1 MYPLYETT
9 EEEVGIALKDCRH
22 VPPHLHS
29 AIEFVYIKKGI
40 LELGIGSELYHM
52 QEGDLAIVFPEVIH
66 HYQSFGVG
74 VNKAYYIQASPKRFG
89 MFEAELQQYCPF
101 DPVIKGEDLPSD
113 IIKAIETMAEDET
126 CNSQVKQAYI
136 QLILARLLPRMN
148 LIEKKAI
155 GKNDI
160 VYQAVVYVA
169 ANFRENFSL
178 EKMAFDLGVSKY
190 VLSRVFSGTFHT
202 NFSQYVNEIRLN
214 YACVYLENSSQ
225 SITEIC
231 LDCGFDSQRTF
242 NRVFKQRFRMTPRE
256 YRKACGVI
264 HRSNIEEK

>member
-1 MYPLYETT
+1 MYPLYETM
-9 EEEVGIALKDCRH
+9 EEEVDIVLKDCKH
-22 VPPHLHS
+22 MPPHLHS
-29 AIEFVYIKKGI
+29 AMEFVFVMRGM
-40 LELGIGSELYHM
+40 LELGIGPELFHM
-52 QEGDLAIVFPEVIH
+52 EEGDLALIFPDVIH
-66 HYQSFGVG
+66 HYQVFGTG
-74 VNKAYYIQASPKRFG
+74 INKAYYIQASLKRMG
-89 MFEAELQQYCPF
+89 MFETELQKYCPA
-101 DPVIKGEDLPSD
+101 DPVIKKGDLPSD
-113 IIKAIETMAEDET
+113 IAKAIVTMDEDRT
-126 CNSQVKQAYI
+126 CDVRVKQAYI

-148 LIEKKAI
+148 LIEKKSV
-155 GKNDI
+155 GSNDI
-160 VYQAVVYVA
+160 VYQAVEYVA

-225 SITEIC
+225 PITEIC